1 MKIKTTRFN
10 LTQWTSGDDEF
21 TREDLSTDHTNIGDN
36 AALFLSG
43 VSASPPPVGD
53 DNTKAFYW
61 DNTNGIL
68 YYRGDTLGGIPAS
81 WTQVH
86 PVVPSAHIHNN
97 LQPISAELTAVAGIT
112 TTGFSTRTGT
122 ATYATRQI
130 AVSGSGIS
138 VSNPS
143 GTAGNP
149 TIELNSTSNNT
160 PLTLV
165 YRDSAGQFRIG
176 TPTAADHPTTKAYV
190 DSADGLKANTADVYS
205 KTDIHGAKL
214 YQYANEAGGTGA
226 PLPSSGTRT
235 TPRIYVQSTEPSSV
249 GAITGD
255 IWFQI

>member
-1 MKIKTTRFN
+1 MKINTTRFN

-21 TREDLSTDHTNIGDN
+21 TREDLSTDHASIGEN
-36 AALFLSG
+36 AAIFLSG

-53 DNTKAFYW
+53 ENAKAFYW

-68 YYRGDTLGGIPAS
+68 YYRGDTLGGITSS
-81 WTQVH
+81 WTQIH

-97 LQPISAELTAVAGIT
+97 LQPLSAELTAVAGIST
-112 TTGFSTRTGT
+112 LGFSARTGT

-130 AVSGSGIS
+130 TVSGVGIS
-138 VSNPS
+138 ITNPS

-160 PLTLV
+160 PLTIV
-165 YRDSAGQFRIG
+165 SRDAGGQFQVG
-176 TPTAADHPTTKAYV
+176 TPTLAAHPATKSYV
-190 DSADGLKANTADVYS
+190 DSADALKANSADVYS
-205 KTDIHGAKL
+205 KTDIHNAKL
-214 YQYANEAGGTGA
+214 YQYANEAGGTGTA
-226 PLPSSGTRT
+226 LPPSGART